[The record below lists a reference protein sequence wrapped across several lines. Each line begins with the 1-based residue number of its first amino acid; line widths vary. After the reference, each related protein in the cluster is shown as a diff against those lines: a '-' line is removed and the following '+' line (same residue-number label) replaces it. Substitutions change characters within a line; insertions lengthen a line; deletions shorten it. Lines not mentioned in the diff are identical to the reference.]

1 MLLIFIG
8 YVFIFFQLPVN
19 GFDLLAVFIGYV
31 LVYMGLSKFTEE
43 KSFVAAKPFTQL
55 MAVLNLI
62 YSVGG
67 QWLPDIA
74 VAALGVVTM
83 ILSLYI
89 LFMFNQGIQ
98 EMEWRTNAYLKAD
111 KLKATWRYQMI
122 FTVGNGILTLLLSDV
137 FAIIANMFGIVA
149 MIANIMFL
157 YHLIGV
163 KEALEQLGQEN

>member
-19 GFDLLAVFIGYV
+19 GFDLLADFIGYV

-74 VAALGVVTM
+74 DVSALVPNAAL
-83 ILSLYI
+83 
-89 LFMFNQGIQ
+89 
-98 EMEWRTNAYLKAD
+98 LK
-111 KLKATWRYQMI
+111 KL
-122 FTVGNGILTLLLSDV
+122 VS
-137 FAIIANMFGIVA
+137 
-149 MIANIMFL
+149 
-157 YHLIGV
+157 
-163 KEALEQLGQEN
+163 E